1 MAIGVVEMQ
10 GQITRA
16 HDYTTIKHNDDTEG
30 MVEQAHFGQQL
41 TKQVEK
47 QVKRVNQGDKPE
59 YHERK
64 FDAKDKGSNEYRG
77 DGGKNRKGAKREA
90 DGKVLLK
97 GVSTF
102 DVSR

>member
-1 MAIGVVEMQ
+1 MAIGFVEMQ

-16 HDYTTIKHNDDTEG
+16 QDYTTIKHNEDAKG
-30 MVEQAHFGQQL
+30 MVEQANVGQQM
-41 TKQVEK
+41 TKQVER
-47 QVKRVNQGDKPE
+47 QVNRVNKGNQPE

-64 FDAKDKGSNEYRG
+64 FDAKDKGSNEYHG
-77 DGGKNRKGAKREA
+77 DGGKNRKGLKKES